1 MSVLIVNKTAC
12 ETFYC
17 TCEGAGVGI
26 FAVTEKAKGNF
37 FCSVYSALFRIGR
50 AVVRFISGLKRR
62 AAQIKFYG
70 CSMIRFTGVRRL

>member
-50 AVVRFISGLKRR
+50 AVVRFISGLKRFME
-62 AAQIKFYG
+62 QVKFYG
-70 CSMIRFTGVRRL
+70 SAMIHFTGVRRL